1 MSNYDD
7 WKQETPEEEDYRIG
21 PLGRK
26 RRARAEW
33 EEEHA
38 DYLLE
43 NKRENERNWR
53 MKWMGF

>member
-53 MKWMGF
+53 MK